1 MFRGESM
8 RLIIMGPPGS
18 GKGTRAHI
26 LSELYDIP
34 VITTGDL
41 LREAM
46 REETMYGKIAKN
58 YIEKGDLVPD
68 CIVNEIMK
76 EKMSKIDVKDGFI
89 LDGYPRSKAQA
100 EALDKI
106 LKEIGI
112 EITHVLHVKLSDE
125 IIINRLSKR
134 RSCPKCGAVYHLES
148 APPKKDCICD
158 VCGTHL
164 IQRDDDKPEVIKH
177 RLEIYREITRPVLE
191 RYKKRGLVVE
201 TSGKVPI
208 KDIRDQMMELFN

>member
-8 RLIIMGPPGS
+8 RIIIMGPPGS

-26 LSELYDIP
+26 LSDLYDIP
-34 VITTGDL
+34 AITTGDL

-46 REETMYGKIAKN
+46 REETTYGKIAKN

-68 CIVNEIMK
+68 EIVNEIMK
-76 EKMSKIDVKDGFI
+76 ERMNKIDVKDGFI
-89 LDGYPRSKAQA
+89 LDGYPRNKAQA
-100 EALDKI
+100 DALDKI

-125 IIINRLSKR
+125 IITNRLSKR

-148 APPKKDCICD
+148 APSKKDCICD

-177 RLEIYREITRPVLE
+177 RLEIYRERTKPVLK

-201 TSGKVPI
+201 ASGNIPI
-208 KDIRDQMMELFN
+208 KDLRNQLMELFN